1 MAELIPDSIITTQR
15 NGQTIVAELFFNHG
29 STETFRDKL
38 LKLVLADSSRLS
50 ARAGKNR
57 NLAITAALTIHSLFG
72 RFLSSKTPFSPSQ
85 EPEKIPEKCP
95 YCVTREQKGEF
106 MRTGLTKQEKTTDI
120 WFDEKEPLIHI
131 RTHNT
136 DLKKRLAAYAGQHPD
151 QCRQT
156 DADPDTGCMEF
167 EIRKG
172 RFSFRLTAPYSEER
186 RRAASKAAK
195 KCGVHRKVANL
206 YESIG

>member
-1 MAELIPDSIITTQR
+1 
-15 NGQTIVAELFFNHG
+15 
-29 STETFRDKL
+29 
-38 LKLVLADSSRLS
+38 
-50 ARAGKNR
+50 
-57 NLAITAALTIHSLFG
+57 
-72 RFLSSKTPFSPSQ
+72 
-85 EPEKIPEKCP
+85 
-95 YCVTREQKGEF
+95 

-120 WFDEKEPLIHI
+120 WFDEKYPLIHI

-156 DADPDTGCMEF
+156 DTGPDTGCMEF

-186 RRAASKAAK
+186 RERARQYAK
-195 KCGVHRKVANL
+195 KTMQLNR
-206 YESIG
+206 